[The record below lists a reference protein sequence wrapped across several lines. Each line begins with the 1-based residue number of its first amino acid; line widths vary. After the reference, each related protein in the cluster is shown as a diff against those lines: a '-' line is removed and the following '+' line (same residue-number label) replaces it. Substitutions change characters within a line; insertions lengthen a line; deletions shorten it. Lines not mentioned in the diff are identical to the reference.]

1 MENSRDVAYPFTE
14 YNTQRKKLVL
24 PEYGRHIQ
32 KMIQYV
38 ANIKDRTKRNEQIM
52 VLVSI
57 MGELNPHLRDV
68 NDFKHKLWDHV
79 QIIADFNIDIDSP
92 YPIPSRESF
101 QEKPAIIPHVTTP
114 VRIMHYGRNV
124 QGMVDAISARPAT
137 ENNDALVV
145 TLGNF
150 MKREYLTW
158 NKDSVTDEI
167 IFRDIVTLSK
177 GRIRITPEMRL
188 ADIQQEV
195 LQELNNRSPKASS
208 ALKKKKKKK
217 KKKRPGSPDNHGLV
231 N

>member
-1 MENSRDVAYPFTE
+1 MENSRDALYPFTE

-52 VLVSI
+52 ALVSI
-57 MGELNPHLRDV
+57 MGDLNPHLRDV

-124 QGMVDAISARPAT
+124 QGMIDAIVACPDA
-137 ENNDALVV
+137 ENNEALVV

-167 IFRDIVTLSK
+167 IFRDIVALSK

-195 LQELNNRSPKASS
+195 LQDLNNRSPKAVS

-217 KKKRPGSPDNHGLV
+217 KKKKSGSSENHGLAR
-231 N
+231 

>member
-1 MENSRDVAYPFTE
+1 MENSKDVVYPFTE

-24 PEYGRHIQ
+24 PEYGRPIQ
-32 KMIQYV
+32 KRIQYV
-38 ANIKDRTKRNEQIM
+38 ANIQDRGKRNEQIM
-52 VLVSI
+52 ALVSI
-57 MGELNPHLRDV
+57 MGDLNPHLRDV

-101 QEKPAIIPHVTTP
+101 QEKPSIIPHVTTP

-124 QGMVDAISARPAT
+124 QGMIDAISERPAD

-167 IFRDIVTLSK
+167 IFRDIVALSK

-188 ADIQQEV
+188 ADIQNEV
-195 LQELNNRSPKASS
+195 LQELHNRSPKAAS

-217 KKKRPGSPDNHGLV
+217 KKKKSGFTN
-231 N
+231 

>member
-1 MENSRDVAYPFTE
+1 MMENSKNTVYPFTE

-52 VLVSI
+52 ALVSI
-57 MGELNPHLRDV
+57 MGDLNPHLRDV

-92 YPIPSRESF
+92 YPIPSRESL
-101 QEKPAIIPHVTTP
+101 QEKPAIIPHPTTP

-124 QGMVDAISARPAT
+124 QGMVDSIAARPDN
-137 ENNDALVV
+137 ENNDALIV

-150 MKREYLTW
+150 MKREYLLW

-167 IFRDIVTLSK
+167 IFRDMVALSK
-177 GRIRITPEMRL
+177 GRIRVTPDMRL
-188 ADIQQEV
+188 ADIQEEV
-195 LQELNNRSPKASS
+195 LQEINSRSPKILPS
-208 ALKKKKKKK
+208 KKKKKK
-217 KKKRPGSPDNHGLV
+217 KKKRPGAIN
-231 N
+231 

>member
-1 MENSRDVAYPFTE
+1 MENNKDVVPFTE

-38 ANIKDRTKRNEQIM
+38 ANIQNRRKRNEQVMALI
-52 VLVSI
+52 SI
-57 MGELNPHLRDV
+57 MGDLNPHLRDV

-101 QEKPAIIPHVTTP
+101 QEKPAIIPHKTTS

-124 QGMVDAISARPAT
+124 QDMIDSISARPDS

-167 IFRDIVTLSK
+167 IFRDIVALSK
-177 GRIRITPEMRL
+177 GCICIKPEMRL
-188 ADIQQEV
+188 ADIQDEV
-195 LQELNNRSPKASS
+195 LQELNSRLPKTVLM
-208 ALKKKKKKK
+208 LKKKKKKK
-217 KKKRPGSPDNHGLV
+217 KKKRPDNIGYKV

>member
-1 MENSRDVAYPFTE
+1 MENSKDVVYPFTE

-38 ANIKDRTKRNEQIM
+38 ANIKDRDKRNEQIM
-52 VLVSI
+52 ALVSI
-57 MGELNPHLRDV
+57 MGDLNPHLRDV

-101 QEKPAIIPHVTTP
+101 QEKPATIPHVTSS

-124 QGMVDAISARPAT
+124 QGMIDAISARPAD
-137 ENNDALVV
+137 ENNDALVLA
-145 TLGNF
+145 LGNF

-167 IFRDIVTLSK
+167 IFRDIAALSK
-177 GRIRITPEMRL
+177 GRIRVAPEVHL
-188 ADIQQEV
+188 ADIQNEV
-195 LQELNNRSPKASS
+195 LQELNNRSPKTASV
-208 ALKKKKKKK
+208 LKKKKKKK
-217 KKKRPGSPDNHGLV
+217 KKKKSGNPGFTN
-231 N
+231 

>member
-1 MENSRDVAYPFTE
+1 MEKNQEVAYPFTE

-38 ANIKDRTKRNEQIM
+38 ADIKDRDKRNEQIM
-52 VLVSI
+52 ALVSI
-57 MGELNPHLRDV
+57 MGDLNPHLRDV

-101 QEKPAIIPHVTTP
+101 QEKPATIPHKTTP

-124 QGMVDAISARPAT
+124 QDMVDAIAARPAT
-137 ENNDALVV
+137 EDNDALLV

-150 MKREYLTW
+150 MKREYLIW
-158 NKDSVTDEI
+158 NKDSVTDEL
-167 IFRDIVTLSK
+167 IFRDIVALSK
-177 GRIRITPEMRL
+177 GRIRISPEMRL
-188 ADIQQEV
+188 ADIQDEV
-195 LQELNNRSPKASS
+195 LQEMSCRSPKTVSS
-208 ALKKKKKKK
+208 LKKKKKKK
-217 KKKRPGSPDNHGLV
+217 KKK
-231 N
+231 

>member
-1 MENSRDVAYPFTE
+1 MENSKEVAYPFTE

-38 ANIKDRTKRNEQIM
+38 ANIKDRDKRNEQIM
-52 VLVSI
+52 ALVSI
-57 MGELNPHLRDV
+57 MGDLNPHLRDV

-101 QEKPAIIPHVTTP
+101 QEKPAIIPHKTTP

-124 QGMVDAISARPAT
+124 QDMIDAIAARPAN
-137 ENNDALVV
+137 EDNDALVV

-150 MKREYLTW
+150 MKREYLIW
-158 NKDSVTDEI
+158 NKDSVTDEL
-167 IFRDIVTLSK
+167 IFRDIVALSK

-188 ADIQQEV
+188 ADIQNEV
-195 LQELNNRSPKASS
+195 LQELSCRSPKTVS

-217 KKKRPGSPDNHGLV
+217 KKKKQGSSN
-231 N
+231 

>member
-1 MENSRDVAYPFTE
+1 MMENTKDTVYPFTE

-38 ANIKDRTKRNEQIM
+38 ANIEDRTRRNEQIM
-52 VLVSI
+52 ALVSI
-57 MGELNPHLRDV
+57 MGDLNPHLRDV

-101 QEKPAIIPHVTTP
+101 QEKPATIPLVTTP

-124 QGMVDAISARPAT
+124 QGMIDAISERPAD
-137 ENNDALVV
+137 ENNDALIV
-145 TLGNF
+145 TLANF
-150 MKREYLTW
+150 MKREYLLW

-167 IFRDIVTLSK
+167 IFRDIVALSK

-188 ADIQQEV
+188 ADIQEEV
-195 LQELNNRSPKASS
+195 LQEMNSRSPKASGS
-208 ALKKKKKKK
+208 KKKKKKK
-217 KKKRPGSPDNHGLV
+217 KKKKQGTN
-231 N
+231 